1 MDKKDFWEGQHLA
14 EASHERVKKVDDW
27 FFRFESLWN
36 KMKKQ
41 QTDMKNELLKDSR

>member
-1 MDKKDFWEGQHLA
+1 MQDTEALQKERNISQKDDILCFQNA
-14 EASHERVKKVDDW
+14 ECEIKY
-27 FFRFESLWN
+27 

>member
-1 MDKKDFWEGQHLA
+1 MQDTEALQKERNISQKDTLCFQNA
-14 EASHERVKKVDDW
+14 ECEIKY
-27 FFRFESLWN
+27 